1 MASKLPTPVVEPL
14 TAPQHYAPPT
24 PRELRAQAIHRL
36 QVGLFGLFA
45 MLLIVGLANV
55 IMDRAR
61 LVDDEDPIRDV
72 VAADAPEKKQVSD
85 PLADIGVVPAA
96 DPSPSPTPSP
106 RALDGQTGIDG
117 QRGDGAMREGQ
128 VPAGG
133 ARQGQV
139 PGQRQQGQ
147 GVPDPLAP
155 DALPPGARPAPRQAP
170 GN

>member
-61 LVDDEDPIRDV
+61 LVDEEDPIRDV

-96 DPSPSPTPSP
+96 EPSPTPVPVPVAPLPEGQAGANAARS
-106 RALDGQTGIDG
+106 DGRPAGTEG
-117 QRGDGAMREGQ
+117 QGAAMRDGRS
-128 VPAGG
+128 A
-133 ARQGQV
+133 
-139 PGQRQQGQ
+139 
-147 GVPDPLAP
+147 PDTLAP
-155 DALPPGARPAPRQAP
+155 AARPAPRQGA